1 MHDGRVMS
9 GGASIPDMLRLAQ
22 RAEVDV
28 ALLRDALAIE
38 SVTGNE
44 TSFARFLAHQLSNL
58 GLDTGTGPF
67 KGEREN
73 VWGTLQGDGPNLMV
87 VGHTDT
93 VHVRGWDAHWGDDA
107 RNDPFG
113 GVEVDGHIWSR
124 GASDLKGGIC
134 AAIAGYRLLR
144 TVGITPSCS
153 LTFAFIGDEES
164 GEPGSGVSAGAKDLV
179 RRIQDGAV
187 PRPDFAVYVEPTNL
201 DIYTAQIGFFIAD
214 ITVTGKTAYFG
225 TPELGVDALKA
236 THQLLSRIWEHDADL
251 NAGPRHDLVRAS
263 SILVTDINGGGF
275 VAVPGE
281 CKLSLIRKLRPGE
294 ALDDAVHTFERALK
308 IATLPEGINVVISY
322 PAGRD
327 HPKGG
332 SPVENDPDLA
342 AVDLLQ
348 NCIRDIRPGAG
359 QVGGAPYWSEM
370 PFLTDQIGCPTVYCA
385 PGDIAVA
392 HTHEERIE
400 IEEYLAAVRAFAL
413 FIARFSPSV
422 APPITLT

>member
-1 MHDGRVMS
+1 MS
-9 GGASIPDMLRLAQ
+9 GKKLLEKLLLAQ
-22 RAEVDV
+22 NPQSDV

-38 SVTGNE
+38 SVTGSE
-44 TSFARFLAHQLSNL
+44 TLFARFLERQMSTL
-58 GLDTGTGPF
+58 GLNTGTRAFEGA
-67 KGEREN
+67 REN
-73 VWGTLQGDGPNLMV
+73 VWGVLPMDGPSLMIL
-87 VGHTDT
+87 GHTDT
-93 VHVRGWDAHWGDDA
+93 VHVRGWKEHWQGDP
-107 RNDPFG
+107 RKNPFG
-113 GVEVDGHIWSR
+113 GVEVNGQIWSR

-134 AAIAGYRLLR
+134 AAIAGYRLLQH
-144 TVGITPSCS
+144 TGVQPFCG

-179 RRIQDGAV
+179 RCIEMGMI

-214 ITVTGKTAYFG
+214 ITITGKTAYFG

-236 THQLLSRIWEHDADL
+236 THKLLSRVWEHEAEL
-251 NAGPRHDLVRAS
+251 NAGPRHDLVGTS

-275 VAVPGE
+275 IAVPGE

-294 ALDDAVHTFERALK
+294 ALDDAVSAFEAVLN
-308 IATLPEGINVVISY
+308 TEELPKGVDVAINY
-322 PAGRD
+322 PSGRD

-348 NCIRDIRPGAG
+348 SCIRQTRPKAG
-359 QVGGAPYWSEM
+359 KIGGAPYWSEM
-370 PFLTDQIGCPTVYCA
+370 PFLTDQIGCPTIYCA

-392 HTHEERIE
+392 HTFEERIE
-400 IEEYLAAVRAFAL
+400 VEEYLAAARAFAL
-413 FIARFSPSV
+413 FFAGFGASHSSQNNP
-422 APPITLT
+422 T